1 MNNNITISDIEEGL
15 AVYIN
20 KHNKRFSYVG
30 TAIVTGYSLE
40 CDGVELLLPFC
51 VRINS
56 VISDA
61 FVCNRCVWV
70 NINDIDI
77 VRVIKK

>member
-40 CDGVELLLPFC
+40 CDGV
-51 VRINS
+51 RINS